1 MSKVILIAGK
11 ARAGKDTTALLLKEI
26 YTEKGKKTINLAYG
40 NYIKEYAKNISDW
53 DGRDETKPRSLLQ
66 RLGTDIIRKDIDPN
80 FFVKRLCD
88 DIKVYSYFFDVI
100 TVSDVRF
107 PNEIDGPSAMFKDII
122 KIKIIRDNFVSN
134 LTDVEKK
141 HITETALDSYNDFD
155 YIIHNDGTISDLR
168 EKVEQIVAELLGRI

>member
-141 HITETALDSYNDFD
+141 HITETALDNYNDYEFV
-155 YIIHNDGTISDLR
+155 IHNDGTISDLR
-168 EKVEQIVAELLGRI
+168 KKVEKIVEELMV

>member
-141 HITETALDSYNDFD
+141 HITETALDNYNDFD

-168 EKVEQIVAELLGRI
+168 EKVEKIVEELMV

>member
-141 HITETALDSYNDFD
+141 HITETALDNYNDYDFV
-155 YIIHNDGTISDLR
+155 IHNDGTISDLR
-168 EKVEQIVAELLGRI
+168 KKKKKIVEELMV

>member
-107 PNEIDGPSAMFKDII
+107 PNERDGPSAMVKDII

-141 HITETALDSYNDFD
+141 HITETALDNYNDYDFV
-155 YIIHNDGTISDLR
+155 IHNDGTISDLR
-168 EKVEQIVAELLGRI
+168 KKVEKIVEELMV

>member
-11 ARAGKDTTALLLKEI
+11 ARAGKDTTSLLLKEI

-141 HITETALDSYNDFD
+141 HITETALDNYNDYDFV
-155 YIIHNDGTISDLR
+155 IHNDGTISDLR
-168 EKVEQIVAELLGRI
+168 KKVEKIVEELMV

>member
-1 MSKVILIAGK
+1 MSKIILISGK
-11 ARAGKDTTALLLKEI
+11 ARAGKDTTALLLGKI
-26 YTEKGKKTINLAYG
+26 YEEEGKKIVNLAYG
-40 NYIKEYAKNISDW
+40 NYIKEYAKKISNW

-66 RLGTDIIRKDIDPN
+66 RLGTDIIRNKIDPN

-141 HITETALDSYNDFD
+141 HITETALDNYNDYDFV
-155 YIIHNDGTISDLR
+155 IHNDGTISDLR
-168 EKVEQIVAELLGRI
+168 KKVEKIVEELMV

>member
-141 HITETALDSYNDFD
+141 HITETALDNYNDYDFV
-155 YIIHNDGTISDLR
+155 IHNDGTISDLR
-168 EKVEQIVAELLGRI
+168 EKILKLVKELNV

>member
-141 HITETALDSYNDFD
+141 HITETVLDNYNDYDFV
-155 YIIHNDGTISDLR
+155 IHNDGTISDLR
-168 EKVEQIVAELLGRI
+168 KKVEKIVEELMV

>member
-141 HITETALDSYNDFD
+141 HITETALDNYNDYDFV
-155 YIIHNDGTISDLR
+155 IHNDGTISDLR
-168 EKVEQIVAELLGRI
+168 KKVEKIVEELMV

>member
-26 YTEKGKKTINLAYG
+26 YMEKGKKTINLAYG

-141 HITETALDSYNDFD
+141 HITETALDNYNDYDFV
-155 YIIHNDGTISDLR
+155 IHNDGTISDLR
-168 EKVEQIVAELLGRI
+168 KKVEKIVEELMV